1 MDGNLLILISDDE
14 FREKFKK
21 AAENYKGEQDEK
33 AVFDNLLLPL
43 AQESELAQAVGLAVC
58 PGIG

>member
-14 FREKFKK
+14 FREKFRK

-43 AQESELAQAVGLAVC
+43 AQDM
-58 PGIG
+58 